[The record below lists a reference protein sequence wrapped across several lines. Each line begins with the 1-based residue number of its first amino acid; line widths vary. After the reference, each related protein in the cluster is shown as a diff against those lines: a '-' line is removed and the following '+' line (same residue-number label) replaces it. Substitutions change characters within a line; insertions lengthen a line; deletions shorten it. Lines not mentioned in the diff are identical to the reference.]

1 MKKCVIK
8 MKKIYRYITCLVL
21 VLSVVGC
28 RKSDLPTPIV
38 YGERTI
44 FVYMAADNNLSSY
57 AQQDLEKMKAGMA
70 QVDSKSHLVVYAD
83 IRGREPQLLQITGDT
98 IRVVEQYE
106 EENSASV
113 EIFSQKWARVRQL
126 FPSDSYGMV
135 LWSHAS
141 GWVPAGVLL
150 KSTPKSS
157 VSSPAGDFVG
167 EGIWSR
173 DPDALLT
180 KWFGQDGSDF
190 MEISDLAAALPKNR
204 ELEFV
209 VFDACFMSNVETLY
223 DLRYATKYVL
233 ASASELLAEGIPYN
247 KVLPELFA
255 ETPRLEQFCR
265 LFMEFHEQSNLDY
278 AMISLVQMDQMEALA
293 AAAKAFY
300 ATADPA
306 AVDLDDVQYLEN
318 MSSHVFFDM
327 EDYYVRMPGDS
338 VLRTDF
344 VEQLGRTVRY
354 ADSTPYVYSAYSGS
368 SNHLIK
374 VNANSGLSTY
384 VPREAEGLELL
395 QSAYLETSWAKALG
409 ISY

>member
-1 MKKCVIK
+1 
-8 MKKIYRYITCLVL
+8 
-21 VLSVVGC
+21 
-28 RKSDLPTPIV
+28 
-38 YGERTI
+38 
-44 FVYMAADNNLSSY
+44 
-57 AQQDLEKMKAGMA
+57 
-70 QVDSKSHLVVYAD
+70 
-83 IRGREPQLLQITGDT
+83 
-98 IRVVEQYE
+98 
-106 EENSASV
+106 
-113 EIFSQKWARVRQL
+113 
-126 FPSDSYGMV
+126 MV

-157 VSSPAGDFVG
+157 VSSPTGDFVG

-255 ETPRLEQFCR
+255 ATPRLEQFCR

-300 ATADPA
+300 ATANPA

>member
-1 MKKCVIK
+1 MK
-8 MKKIYRYITCLVL
+8 MKKIYRYFTYLVF
-21 VLSVVGC
+21 VLSTAGC

-57 AQQDLEKMKAGMA
+57 AQRDLEKMKAGMT

-83 IRGREPQLLQITGDT
+83 IRGREPQLLQVTGDT

-157 VSSPAGDFVG
+157 VSSPVGDFVG

-255 ETPRLEQFCR
+255 ATPRLEQFCR

-306 AVDLDDVQYLEN
+306 AVDLDGVQYLEN

-327 EDYYVRMPGDS
+327 EARDRRIIS
-338 VLRTDF
+338 LR
-344 VEQLGRTVRY
+344 
-354 ADSTPYVYSAYSGS
+354 
-368 SNHLIK
+368 
-374 VNANSGLSTY
+374 
-384 VPREAEGLELL
+384 
-395 QSAYLETSWAKALG
+395 
-409 ISY
+409 